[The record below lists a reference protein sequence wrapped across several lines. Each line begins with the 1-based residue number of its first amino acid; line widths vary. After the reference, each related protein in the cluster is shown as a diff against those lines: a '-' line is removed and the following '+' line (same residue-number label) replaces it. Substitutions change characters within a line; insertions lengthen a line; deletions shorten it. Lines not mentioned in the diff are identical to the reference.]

1 MFPLFPFLSL
11 TEAGIGFHL
20 VNLCVSTLEASDKF
34 ITAFF
39 FFFPTT
45 GRKRIQFLLSLSDT
59 QSNTI
64 QL

>member
-39 FFFPTT
+39 FFF
-45 GRKRIQFLLSLSDT
+45 FLQQAGKGFSFC
-59 QSNTI
+59 
-64 QL
+64 